1 MTNEEKQLIEL
12 DSIQLSYKIVHKEFL
27 DKIKKG
33 YTIEGRFS
41 ALECFATDLDN
52 FYWTTNE
59 CIKRAEL
66 VRATYNR
73 KDLLDRLEAYTTEF
87 LEFYKDEKKKVN
99 TEEKLKKFKEIEKKI
114 KGYDY
119 IKIIL
124 N

>member
-1 MTNEEKQLIEL
+1 MSEEEKRIIDLE
-12 DSIQLSYKIVHKEFL
+12 SIKLTYKISNQEFL

-33 YTIEGRFS
+33 YKKEGRFS

-52 FYWTTNE
+52 FYWITNE

-87 LEFYKDEKKKVN
+87 LEFYKDEKRKAN

-119 IKIIL
+119 IKLIL

>member
-1 MTNEEKQLIEL
+1 MTEKEKRIDEL
-12 DSIQLSYKIVHKEFL
+12 YSIQFVYQNNHKEFL
-27 DKIKKG
+27 EKIKKG
-33 YTIEGRFS
+33 YTKEGKFS

-66 VRATYNR
+66 VQATYNR

>member
-1 MTNEEKQLIEL
+1 MSEEEKRIIDLE
-12 DSIQLSYKIVHKEFL
+12 SIQFVYQNNHKEFL
-27 DKIKKG
+27 EKIKKG
-33 YTIEGRFS
+33 YTKKGRFS
-41 ALECFATDLDN
+41 ALECFATDLDS
-52 FYWTTNE
+52 FYWATNE

-66 VRATYNR
+66 VHATYNR

-119 IKIIL
+119 IKKIL

>member
-1 MTNEEKQLIEL
+1 MTNKEKQLIEL

-33 YTIEGRFS
+33 YTQEGRFS

-66 VRATYNR
+66 VQATYNR

-114 KGYDY
+114 KRYDY
-119 IKIIL
+119 IKLIL